1 MSCALVPQQ
10 INSRLTEEAA
20 SWFLKLN
27 DPDCTETD
35 RHAFDA
41 WLAAD
46 KANRAEYSQFERLWQ
61 TLDRLPPQRKRH
73 LRKAILA
80 TLLVTGVLASLLAF
94 EPPTEQQLIVTAVG
108 ERRHLVL
115 ADGSE
120 LDINAGSRIRTDY
133 SWFSRRIEIESGEAL
148 FKVAPDKLRPF
159 EVRAANGIMRDI
171 GTTFDV
177 ANENGKVTVGVIE
190 GKVDVRLDGR
200 AKGILLKGGE
210 QLAYAG
216 TGETLARQLDADY
229 TAWRDGRWIFKDTPL
244 EEVVAD
250 MNRQHNR
257 QTVLNDPAL
266 ARLHVSGAFNIGDR
280 AGLLKAL
287 ETLYPLRVKEEG
299 DVTRLVR
306 RGGK

>member
-1 MSCALVPQQ
+1 MSDAFAQPA
-10 INSRLTEEAA
+10 SRLAEEAA

-35 RHAFDA
+35 RRAFDA
-41 WLAAD
+41 WLAKDEAH
-46 KANRAEYSQFERLWQ
+46 RAEYSQFERLWQ
-61 TLDRLPPQRKRH
+61 TLDKLPPQRKHR
-73 LRKAILA
+73 LRRA
-80 TLLVTGVLASLLAF
+80 TPAVVLLTGMLASLFTLA
-94 EPPTEQQLIVTAVG
+94 PPTERQTIATAIG

-133 SWFSRRIEIESGEAL
+133 SWFSRRIEVESGEAV

-159 EVRAANGIMRDI
+159 EVRAANGVMRDI

-177 ANENGKVTVGVIE
+177 ANENGRVSVGVIE
-190 GKVDVRLDGR
+190 GKVEVRLDGR
-200 AKGILLKGGE
+200 ANGILLKGGE

-216 TGETLARQLDADY
+216 SGGILSGQLDADA

-244 EEVVAD
+244 NEVVAR
-250 MNRQHNR
+250 MNRQHGR
-257 QTVLNDPAL
+257 QTVLDDPAL
-266 ARLHVSGAFNIGDR
+266 AGLHVSGAFNIGDR
-280 AGLLKAL
+280 NGLLKAL
-287 ETLYPLRVKEEG
+287 ETLYPLRAREEG

-306 RGGK
+306 VAGK